1 NSHGRTENSMEY
13 FVDPGRKS
21 NYAQE
26 RTDKTLDAYL
36 TYSKQFNDVHN
47 LTVVGGYSYQSFEYD
62 AFSYNTVDDQDYID
76 KSKSVLLSYF
86 GRLNY
91 DYDGKYLLTATLRA
105 DASSKL
111 NPEDRWGIFPSA
123 ALAWN
128 VAKEDFMKNVSFVD
142 DLKLRIGYG
151 SVGNVNG
158 LGDYLFLTRYT
169 GSNEL
174 ANYLFGD
181 TYYQTYRPD
190 AVNKNLKWEIS
201 KTVNLGLD
209 YSFLQSRIYGS
220 VNAYIRQSEDLIATS
235 TVDPFTNF
243 SNRVAAN
250 IGDMENKGIEFD
262 LTVVPVK
269 TDNFEWSVNY
279 NVSFNKN
286 EVTRMP
292 DQQFTGGVGNNVQTH
307 IEGEAPYSFFVF
319 QQVYDTNG
327 NPIEG
332 AFVDR

>member
-1 NSHGRTENSMEY
+1 LKLELNARGQYTENFFGNRGAIGTSNVYDPTQSPYNPDGTFFDWTDTSGAHIGLSPINPLAQIHLTKDESEVRRFLGNAKVDYKLHFFPDITATVNVGLDKSNSHGRTENSMEY

-181 TYYQTYRPD
+181 TYYQ
-190 AVNKNLKWEIS
+190 
-201 KTVNLGLD
+201 
-209 YSFLQSRIYGS
+209 
-220 VNAYIRQSEDLIATS
+220 
-235 TVDPFTNF
+235 
-243 SNRVAAN
+243 
-250 IGDMENKGIEFD
+250 
-262 LTVVPVK
+262 
-269 TDNFEWSVNY
+269 
-279 NVSFNKN
+279 
-286 EVTRMP
+286 
-292 DQQFTGGVGNNVQTH
+292 
-307 IEGEAPYSFFVF
+307 
-319 QQVYDTNG
+319 
-327 NPIEG
+327 
-332 AFVDR
+332 